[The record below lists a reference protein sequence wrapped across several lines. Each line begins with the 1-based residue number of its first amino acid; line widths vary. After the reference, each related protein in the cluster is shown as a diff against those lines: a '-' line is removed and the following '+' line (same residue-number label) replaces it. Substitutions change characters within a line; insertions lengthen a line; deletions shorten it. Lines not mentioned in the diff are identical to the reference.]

1 MSAEE
6 SSHRSTVLKERASKS
21 LTTSKSARSLVTIKV
36 FCARIFKKFSPV
48 ELPDFDNVT
57 GKEWD
62 TRAKAFLKQQIK
74 CMFTCKEVALIKS
87 DLRMWPEND
96 IHEVTSL
103 ICELLSVQNY
113 LVDFAIVYGVVIVL
127 LLRAKNNRNCS
138 FCDKSMKFPRI
149 TKFYKVNIF

>member
-36 FCARIFKKFSPV
+36 FFARIFKKFSPV

-57 GKEWD
+57 
-62 TRAKAFLKQQIK
+62 RAKAFLKQQMK

-113 LVDFAIVYGVVIVL
+113 LVDFVYGVVIVL
-127 LLRAKNNRNCS
+127 LLRAKNNQNCS
-138 FCDKSMKFPRI
+138 FCDKSMKLPRI